1 MSDNEDRMLRRPPL
15 NYDEEL
21 LGAMAD
27 PSRKR
32 ILQTLCTPGAGRMR
46 ALSVSEIAEES
57 GISLSTVSHHLQI
70 LRRSGLV
77 SVERAGRQRLYR
89 LELERL
95 TASLVQFR
103 DLLGLIDAAM
113 QRARRRAARES
124 EA

>member
-32 ILQTLCTPGAGRMR
+32 ILQTLCTPGAGRMQ

-57 GISLSTVSHHLQI
+57 RISLSTVSHHLQI